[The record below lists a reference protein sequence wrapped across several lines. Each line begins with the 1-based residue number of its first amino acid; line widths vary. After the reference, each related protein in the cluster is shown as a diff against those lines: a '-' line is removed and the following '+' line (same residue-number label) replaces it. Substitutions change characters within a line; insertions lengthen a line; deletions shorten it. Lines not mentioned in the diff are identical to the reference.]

1 MRGTGMEPFV
11 LEKKE
16 FLILKDWIDRNHGLT
31 AGFTTRNHSSSDSP
45 FNLGFHV
52 AENPQDVCAN
62 KEKLSELLTFP
73 LSCWVGAEQTHEIFI
88 KKVTKEDKGKGS
100 VKYEDSL
107 KRTDGLY
114 TFEKD
119 ILLTLCFADCVPI
132 YFLEPKSGMIGIIHA
147 GWKGSVNGIA
157 EEMVL
162 RLADEGIRPDELLVA
177 IGPSICEKCYI
188 VDEHV
193 MKLVQNRLEA
203 VEKKPYNLI
212 KDGQYSLNL
221 QELNKLILMKNG
233 VLEEHIA
240 VTQLC
245 TSCHSDLFFS
255 HRRDK
260 GKTGR
265 MMGFIGWKEGL

>member
-1 MRGTGMEPFV
+1 MEPFV
-11 LEKKE
+11 LENKE
-16 FLILKDWIDRNHGLT
+16 FLIIKDWVEENQGLI
-31 AGFTTRNHSSSDSP
+31 AGFTTRNQRWSDTP

-52 AENPQDVCAN
+52 AENQQDVCLN
-62 KEKLSELLTFP
+62 KEKLSELLEFP
-73 LSCWVGAEQTHEIFI
+73 LSSWVGAEQTHEVFI
-88 KKVTKEDKGKGS
+88 RKVTKEDKGKGS
-100 VKYEDSL
+100 VIYDDSL
-107 KRTDGLY
+107 KRTDGFY

-132 YFLEPKSGMIGIIHA
+132 YFFESKSQCLGIAHA

-157 EEMVL
+157 EEMVAS
-162 RLADEGIRPDELLVA
+162 LANEGVKPDELIVV

-188 VDEHV
+188 VDDRV
-193 MKLVQNRLEA
+193 IKLVQNRLEA

-212 KDGQYSLNL
+212 QENQYCLNL
-221 QELNKLILMKNG
+221 QELNKQILIKNG

-245 TSCHSDLFFS
+245 TSCHRDLFFS

-265 MMGFIGWKEGL
+265 MMGFIGWKEVF